1 MEETVNKL
9 LQASAEIIDP
19 LEAQQIEEYKA
30 AFPAA
35 IPSQVKSTSTSPTP
49 FVQSVVNA
57 RSPPYEKVGPP
68 TETNSK
74 NKNSLTPKSNTAQE
88 KYAQLVTAMKRSQ
101 EFRVGISASR
111 SCPSIK
117 ARKIERNT
125 ILDASEG
132 KTMIEA
138 KYIKIHPN
146 ARDRVNR

>member
-57 RSPPYEKVGPP
+57 RSPAYEKVGPP

-74 NKNSLTPKSNTAQE
+74 TKNSLTPKSNTVQE
-88 KYAQLVTAMKRSQ
+88 KYAQLVAAMKRSH
-101 EFRVGISASR
+101 EFPVGLALLSK
-111 SCPSIK
+111 PEK
-117 ARKIERNT
+117 
-125 ILDASEG
+125 
-132 KTMIEA
+132 
-138 KYIKIHPN
+138 
-146 ARDRVNR
+146 